1 MKFSAPKRITWW
13 ISLILTVISVIM
25 ELGIRIPV
33 IHRYSFAL
41 IAIAAVL
48 LLVAT
53 RIKAL

>member
-1 MKFSAPKRITWW
+1 MKLSSPKQITWW
-13 ISLILTVISVIM
+13 AALVLTVISVIM

-48 LLVAT
+48 LLIAS

>member
-1 MKFSAPKRITWW
+1 MRLSSPKQITWW
-13 ISLILTVISVIM
+13 IALVLTVISVIM

-48 LLVAT
+48 LLIAS

>member
-33 IHRYSFAL
+33 IHRYSVAL